1 MENSTTTGTHI
12 QEELSIVQLARIL
25 ALMSTLSFACLV
37 VGCTPNASARRE
49 TPRSIY
55 VPKALETDEG
65 EWALVEERAEAMG
78 LIPDGADY
86 RAGAQILIAK
96 RIVPQIEGALVVQIE
111 LARVSARVGD
121 MVDAKLYVANG
132 NPRAYYEITVE
143 PTRDSVRI
151 LPSKKFIVR
160 GRERVKV
167 QFTSFA
173 DGQGG
178 VSVTCREIPKPAQKN
193 SESSASPN
201 ELR

>member
-1 MENSTTTGTHI
+1 MY
-12 QEELSIVQLARIL
+12 V
-25 ALMSTLSFACLV
+25 
-37 VGCTPNASARRE
+37 PNALD
-49 TPRSIY
+49 
-55 VPKALETDEG
+55 KDEG
-65 EWALVEERAEAMG
+65 EWVLVEERVERMG

-86 RAGAQILIAK
+86 RPGAQVLIAK
-96 RIVPQIEGALVVQIE
+96 RIVPQPEGALIVQIE

-143 PTRDSVRI
+143 PTKDSVRV
-151 LPSKKFIVR
+151 LPSKKFVVR
-160 GRERVKV
+160 GREKV
-167 QFTSFA
+167 RAQFTSFA

-178 VSVTCREIPKPAQKN
+178 ISVTCRQIEKPARRN